1 MFVFVGFICTDCLE
15 FCEPLFS
22 NFFLRLTF
30 LVSCPWLYY
39 FFSFSVFL
47 CCTLS
52 LFTFTLFNFLPNFLW
67 LWQPL
72 NNNLSL
78 FITYSSNVCRQQL
91 FTFTAVAKLWFQ
103 HPFAASLSHAMRLP
117 PPHPPPLWSVSS
129 EVRRRRPLLKWKR
142 GSRVDSVTF
151 GTLSWKNRA
160 KRRGKEN
167 EMTGL
172 TSLYV
177 T

>member
-15 FCEPLFS
+15 FCEPSFS

-30 LVSCPWLYY
+30 LVSCPWFYCFSHSPFFFVARCRCSLLH
-39 FFSFSVFL
+39 FLIFCPTFCDFDNPWTTICHFSFLIPRIFVDNNCL
-47 CCTLS
+47 RS
-52 LFTFTLFNFLPNFLW
+52 LLLPNYGFNIL
-67 LWQPL
+67 LLPL
-72 NNNLSL
+72 FPMPCVS
-78 FITYSSNVCRQQL
+78 
-91 FTFTAVAKLWFQ
+91 
-103 HPFAASLSHAMRLP
+103 

-151 GTLSWKNRA
+151 GTLSWKSRA
-160 KRRGKEN
+160 KQRGKEN